1 MLIMAI
7 PGIVEDWE
15 GTRGEGQVDRLQHW
29 RWKKCE
35 RWSSIIVS
43 AAKFQLYVQIL
54 DPWTRM
60 KRVCWF
66 LSVPHW
72 SWQIQE
78 EGLGE
83 PGSTWYFVLGT
94 WYLVLGTWQYLVPE
108 CPWRI
113 QARAIPRRE
122 SRTARR
128 GNWLAPSK
136 CSSSFSFSMS
146 PRSNLLKFMFNER
159 YSWWDWK
166 SKCTAQNKSMFG
178 NNNNK

>member
-43 AAKFQLYVQIL
+43 AAKFQLYVLIL

-83 PGSTWYFVLGT
+83 PSST
-94 WYLVLGTWQYLVPE
+94 WYLVLCTWYLALGSTWYLSVPDGSRHE
-108 CPWRI
+108 QSQEERLGKPGEEIGSRRQNVPLLSHSQW
-113 QARAIPRRE
+113 ARAQ
-122 SRTARR
+122 T
-128 GNWLAPSK
+128 
-136 CSSSFSFSMS
+136 F
-146 PRSNLLKFMFNER
+146 LKFKLN
-159 YSWWDWK
+159 
-166 SKCTAQNKSMFG
+166 
-178 NNNNK
+178 

>member
-83 PGSTWYFVLGT
+83 PGSTWYLVLGT
-94 WYLVLGTWQYLVPE
+94 WYFVLGTLYLALCTWHLAVLGTWVSLTDPGTSNPKKRVSDS
-108 CPWRI
+108 
-113 QARAIPRRE
+113 QARKL
-122 SRTARR
+122 ARAVKMFLFFLIL
-128 GNWLAPSK
+128 NEPA
-136 CSSSFSFSMS
+136 
-146 PRSNLLKFMFNER
+146 LKPF
-159 YSWWDWK
+159 
-166 SKCTAQNKSMFG
+166 
-178 NNNNK
+178 